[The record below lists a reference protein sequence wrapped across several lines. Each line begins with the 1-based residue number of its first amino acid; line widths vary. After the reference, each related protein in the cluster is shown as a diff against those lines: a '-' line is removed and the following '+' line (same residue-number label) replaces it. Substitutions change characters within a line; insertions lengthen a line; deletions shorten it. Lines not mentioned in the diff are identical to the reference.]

1 VILMSGQMY
10 KVYLMPVLL
19 GIVLLSACGDGA
31 NRSEVY
37 EPVSYAVGDTVD
49 VEGSLID
56 SQCFTMNKANSGM
69 DHPHPV
75 PTSQTGPACA
85 RYCAINGIPVAIAL
99 DSPNADVWMLL
110 SNPQVLADYMGQ
122 HVKVRAIVRSRGV
135 FIPERVEARLSDGS
149 WTFVM

>member
-1 VILMSGQMY
+1 MSGQMY

-99 DSPNADVWMLL
+99 DSPTQMSGCCSPIL
-110 SNPQVLADYMGQ
+110 
-122 HVKVRAIVRSRGV
+122 RSWQTIWASMSRLEQSSGPEEFLFPREWRPV
-135 FIPERVEARLSDGS
+135 FQTAVGRL
-149 WTFVM
+149 